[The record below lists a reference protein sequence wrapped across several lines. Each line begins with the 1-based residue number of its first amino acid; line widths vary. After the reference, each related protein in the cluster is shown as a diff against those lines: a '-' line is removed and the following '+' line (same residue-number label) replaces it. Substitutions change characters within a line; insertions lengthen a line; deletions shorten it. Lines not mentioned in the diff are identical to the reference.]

1 MQNKY
6 NYGYANIR
14 GFKMHKNTI
23 RNTIT
28 GIIGGILLSTG
39 VANGQVDSTNNKNQ
53 IKTGLENTIA
63 DKTKNDRAFEYP
75 HQSQKNTIY
84 VGSAIWGVLPTVII
98 ADGQEYDFKIPTGKK
113 YIPEDFPLQIKL
125 YSIDE
130 LEKKVKKFTD
140 LNKKQP
146 KTSLQ
151 DKLERDE
158 VATQKIENYSGHH
171 IDLSKDTT
179 IVKLVKQ
186 YLSNLII
193 DAKESR
199 LLAREVA
206 SKGWVK
212 AGIGV
217 SIYHKGNTING
228 NIVNGESVPIILD
241 IAAHVIDAED
251 ARTDTVY
258 LSEKAKKEAKE
269 TPSGIT
275 NITITNNNYYGDT
288 PKTQKNITPIVKK
301 DTVPQVEKN
310 TIQFFVGGGAS
321 RNSYINN
328 TRFENNVLNQ
338 QHKSNEIIGQYTAG
352 IKFPKWS
359 VAALFGYNNNV
370 EKNIEDHHLSA
381 IKNAETL
388 FQTNIKYNIIQP
400 GLDVEF
406 FPIKKLGIG
415 IGLQYNIIKTDT
427 SGTVYQSVTD
437 EIGHMKALL
446 LPLDEKTGKIEF
458 FSVTP
463 KVELKLNKFA
473 IYAGG
478 KFALKPEY
486 RNYDAIV
493 AGLKIYIGK

>member
-1 MQNKY
+1 MQNTY

-288 PKTQKNITPIVKK
+288 TNTQKNVIPTVKK
-301 DTVPQVEKN
+301 DTIPKVQENKS
-310 TIQFFVGGGAS
+310 QLLFGGGVEI
-321 RNSYINN
+321 NSYIKDNK
-328 TRFENNVLNQ
+328 L
-338 QHKSNEIIGQYTAG
+338 IGQCMIGYKFKNNLG
-352 IKFPKWS
+352 IA
-359 VAALFGYNNNV
+359 VLFGYNNNI
-370 EKNIEDHHLSA
+370 EKHDEQSFPSSYVDATGRTITFGGS
-381 IKNAETL
+381 TL
-388 FQTNIKYNIIQP
+388 TTNTTHRIIQP
-400 GLDVEF
+400 GLEALF
-406 FPIKKLGIG
+406 FPNKNIGIG
-415 IGLQYNIIKTDT
+415 LGLQYNIIKTDT
-427 SGTVYQSVTD
+427 TGTLYQTVTND
-437 EIGHMKALL
+437 VGKTRSILI
-446 LPLDEKTGKIEF
+446 PLEEKTGHLSFLTIEPSLIWKINNV
-458 FSVTP
+458 S
-463 KVELKLNKFA
+463 
-473 IYAGG
+473 IYTGG
-478 KFALKPEY
+478 KFELSADYKKSASINLGV
-486 RNYDAIV
+486 IV
-493 AGLKIYIGK
+493 YIK